1 MAGGRPSGE
10 KTRCSGQWTEARF
23 NSFII
28 SALRGASRKWAPM
41 QQALKRASTGRGFF
55 DCEGCGENCPT
66 SVVIDGK
73 RFKNKIADHIDPIV
87 DPAKGF
93 ENWDT
98 FIERMFIELDG
109 WQILCKKCH
118 DEKTAEERAVA
129 VERRRNEREK
139 AKQGS

>member
-1 MAGGRPSGE
+1 MAGGRPSGA

-23 NSFII
+23 RSFII

-41 QQALKRASTGRGFF
+41 QQALKAASTRRGFF
-55 DCEGCGENCPT
+55 KCQGCGEECPT

-73 RFKNKIADHIDPIV
+73 RYKNKLADHIEPIV

-98 FIERMFIELDG
+98 FVERMFIEREG
-109 WQILCKKCH
+109 WQILCKACH
-118 DEKTAEERAVA
+118 DEKTAEERAIA
-129 VERRRNEREK
+129 VERRREEK
-139 AKQGS
+139 INGEA